1 MSWIQII
8 TQIIQLVWAL
18 IQIWRSGGSQVIKEH
33 LAEQKQKA
41 CDKKCELLELK
52 RQAYKENV

>member
-18 IQIWRSGGSQVIKEH
+18 IQIWRSGGSSVMKETLAHHKKQV
-33 LAEQKQKA
+33 
-41 CDKKCELLELK
+41 CDKKCELELQ
-52 RQAYKENV
+52 REAYKGNV